1 MANAAGTTV
10 LPASFL
16 NLNPGVLP
24 GSSGGFSSITVPNG
38 LFTFSVFDSGG
49 VDNEDVQN
57 ITLTNNGDPVALT
70 SDAGGD
76 GSGTTLFFLSDGRR
90 TIFDANTNPA
100 VSANRFSATIS
111 PGTAIL
117 SLESV
122 SSINAGNTGAFAVTS
137 TVITGTA
144 DQAFRLRQTPSVP
157 PSDDL
162 DFARLGILVQN

>member
-38 LFTFSVFDSGG
+38 LFTFSVFDS
-49 VDNEDVQN
+49 
-57 ITLTNNGDPVALT
+57 
-70 SDAGGD
+70 GGD